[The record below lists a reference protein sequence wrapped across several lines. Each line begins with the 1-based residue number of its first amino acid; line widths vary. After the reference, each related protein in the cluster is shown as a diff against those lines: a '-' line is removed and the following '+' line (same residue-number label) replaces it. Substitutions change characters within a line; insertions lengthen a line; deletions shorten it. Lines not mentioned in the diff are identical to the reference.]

1 MYWKGMLRILVLG
14 TMFVAC
20 GEVEIPPAETK
31 RAISSVST
39 GHEAG
44 KKLFFAQCAS
54 CHMVNKELTGPAL
67 KGVES
72 RWPDKQKLYAF
83 IKNSA
88 DIIATDPYAKTL
100 WQQYNQTP
108 MPAHPDLTDENIRSI
123 LDYIHAVSEK

>member
-1 MYWKGMLRILVLG
+1 MNWKRVLG
-14 TMFVAC
+14 IFVLVSILAAC
-20 GEVEIPPAETK
+20 GEEEKPPAETK

-39 GHEAG
+39 EHEAG
-44 KKLFFAQCAS
+44 KKLFFTQCGS

-88 DIIATDPYAKTL
+88 DIIATDAYAKNL

-123 LDYIHAVSEK
+123 LDYIEAVSEK

>member
-1 MYWKGMLRILVLG
+1 MLCIVVIGAILAG
-14 TMFVAC
+14 CM
-20 GEVEIPPAETK
+20 EEDKPPAETK

-39 GHEAG
+39 KHEVG

-88 DIIATDPYAKTL
+88 AIIATDPYAKTL
-100 WQQYNQTP
+100 FQQYNQTA
-108 MPAHPDLTDENIRSI
+108 MPPHPDLTDEDIRSI
-123 LDYIHAVSEK
+123 LDYIDAVSER

>member
-1 MYWKGMLRILVLG
+1 MLLA
-14 TMFVAC
+14 AC
-20 GEVEIPPAETK
+20 GEEDKPPAETK

-39 GHEAG
+39 KHEAG
-44 KKLFFAQCAS
+44 KKLFFTQCGS

-72 RWPDKQKLYAF
+72 RWPDKQLLYAF

-88 DIIATDPYAKTL
+88 AVIATDPYAKSL

-108 MPAHPDLTDENIRSI
+108 MPAHPDLTDEHIRSI
-123 LDYIHAVSEK
+123 LDYIASVSEK